1 MKVVIRDSDALQ
13 AVSPDALAAY
23 ARTSGWTRVGSYG
36 RHSDVYSAER
46 LPELV
51 LPRTQRLGDYASVV
65 AQLIEIFA
73 RVAERDELSLYN
85 DLVTANRDVVRVR
98 VGESDDGS
106 LSMNAGVDLIEGSR
120 DMLVSVA
127 CSLREPQPVY
137 RAGANREA
145 NDLLSQM
152 RLAQTEHGS
161 FVVALWTPVVSPPIP
176 ELFPEHGETD
186 AEQPAE
192 RRLTRRLADALLATR
207 RATESV
213 VEGLSGA
220 FARTI
225 QEGVSANL
233 CEAVAKLITPFPTLD
248 VSITWARTR
257 PTASLREAF
266 RFAKADAPI
275 LLEAARLFRLR
286 EPKPDVRLFGFVR
299 RLGRDETESDG
310 AIALSTSIGGNQM
323 SVAVTLKQSDYERA
337 IQAHRDQAP
346 VAIQGD
352 LERSGQRWRL
362 LNPRLTDVMPNATND
377 TQGG

>member
-1 MKVVIRDSDALQ
+1 ML
-13 AVSPDALAAY
+13 LA
-23 ARTSGWTRVGSYG
+23 
-36 RHSDVYSAER
+36 
-46 LPELV
+46 
-51 LPRTQRLGDYASVV
+51 
-65 AQLIEIFA
+65 
-73 RVAERDELSLYN
+73 
-85 DLVTANRDVVRVR
+85 
-98 VGESDDGS
+98 
-106 LSMNAGVDLIEGSR
+106 
-120 DMLVSVA
+120 VA

-145 NDLLSQM
+145 SDLLSQM

-192 RRLTRRLADALLATR
+192 RRLTRRLADALEATR

-257 PTASLREAF
+257 PTASAREEF

-286 EPKPDVRLFGFVR
+286 EPKPMCDCSVSSDGSAATRPSPMVLSLSAR
-299 RLGRDETESDG
+299 RLRATKCPSLLRSSSPTTRELSKPTEIKHPWRFK
-310 AIALSTSIGGNQM
+310 AISN
-323 SVAVTLKQSDYERA
+323 
-337 IQAHRDQAP
+337 AP
-346 VAIQGD
+346 V
-352 LERSGQRWRL
+352 
-362 LNPRLTDVMPNATND
+362 ND
-377 TQGG
+377 GGC

>member
-1 MKVVIRDSDALQ
+1 MDRA
-13 AVSPDALAAY
+13 
-23 ARTSGWTRVGSYG
+23 GSYG

-65 AQLIEIFA
+65 AQLIETFA
-73 RVAERDELSLYN
+73 KVAERDELSLYN

-161 FVVALWTPVVSPPIP
+161 FVVALWTPVVAPPIP

-257 PTASLREAF
+257 PTASVREAF